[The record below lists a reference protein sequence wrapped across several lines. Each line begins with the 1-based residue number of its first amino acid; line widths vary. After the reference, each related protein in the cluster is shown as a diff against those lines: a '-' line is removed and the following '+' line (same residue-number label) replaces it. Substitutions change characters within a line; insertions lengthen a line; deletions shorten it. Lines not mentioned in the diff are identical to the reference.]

1 MPADRL
7 DVLRDQLGDA
17 LPAGVAALT
26 GAELDDLAD
35 IVAEAQEAQAVAL
48 DAAID
53 HTLRYLP
60 WPLSGIVRK
69 VLIG

>member
-7 DVLRDQLGDA
+7 DLLRDQFGDA

-26 GAELDDLAD
+26 DAELDDLAD

-48 DAAID
+48 DAAIG
-53 HTLRYLP
+53 HTLRFLP